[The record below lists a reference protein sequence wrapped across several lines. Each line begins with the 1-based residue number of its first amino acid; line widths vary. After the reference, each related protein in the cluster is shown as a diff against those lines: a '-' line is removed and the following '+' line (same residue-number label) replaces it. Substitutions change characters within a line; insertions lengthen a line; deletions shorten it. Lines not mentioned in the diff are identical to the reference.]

1 MKSSLKAF
9 SAPVAILSALAIAAC
24 SQPANDEAP
33 AAETE
38 TADAQDAFF
47 ANLTEL
53 CGQRFEGE
61 VVTDDPVDDDFRS
74 QRLLMHVRDCSDTE
88 IRIPFWVGEDHSRT
102 WVITRNDDG
111 GLTLK
116 HDHRDPDGTEHALH
130 WYGGD
135 TETEGTATRQE
146 FPVDQ
151 FSIDLFNANDAAVS
165 TTNVWAVEV
174 NPGDTYVYELARE
187 NRLLRVAFDLTEPLE
202 E

>member
-1 MKSSLKAF
+1 MNMTLKAL
-9 SAPVAILSALAIAAC
+9 SAPVAALSVLAVAAC
-24 SQPANDEAP
+24 SQPESAP
-33 AAETE
+33 AAE
-38 TADAQDAFF
+38 AASPQDVWF

-53 CGQRFEGE
+53 CGQSFVGQ
-61 VVTDDPVDDDFRS
+61 VVTEDPADADFRNA
-74 QRLLMHVRDCSDTE
+74 RLLMHVQDCSDAE
-88 IRIPFWVGEDHSRT
+88 IRIPFWVGEDRTRT

-116 HDHRDPDGTEHALH
+116 HDHRDPDGTTHTLH

-135 TETEGTATRQE
+135 TENEGTETRQE

-187 NRLLRVAFDLTEPLE
+187 NRLLRVAFDLTDPVE